1 MSDCRQQQEL
11 QEYREQAVIEALQE
25 CLDKNV
31 SSHSMAV
38 LMCECDKHPTQLNY
52 SKEIMT

>member
-1 MSDCRQQQEL
+1 MSDYRQQQEL

-38 LMCECDKHPTQLNY
+38 
-52 SKEIMT
+52 